1 MELHFTPEQEAQL
14 AQIATKTGTA
24 PERLVE
30 DAVLRLLEGAAHL
43 NSDTPAE
50 PNGDT
55 RPIWEVMLDNLK
67 DVPPEEFA
75 SLPRDGASQVDHY
88 LYGHP
93 KRNQ

>member
-14 AQIATKTGTA
+14 AQIATKAGTA
-24 PERLVE
+24 PERLVKA
-30 DAVLRLLEGAAHL
+30 AVLRLLEGAAHL
-43 NSDTPAE
+43 SSDTPAE

-93 KRNQ
+93 KRDP

>member
-50 PNGDT
+50 PNG
-55 RPIWEVMLDNLK
+55 EVMLDNLK